1 MKKKSLLIIGLLVAM
16 SLASVANAQ
25 LPIVEPEEVGFASER
40 LSRIQD
46 HFATRVDNG
55 EIAGIVTLVARH
67 GRIAHFSALGYANA
81 EQELPMER
89 DTIFRIYSMTKPIA
103 STALMMLYEDGLFQ
117 MTDPLSRF
125 IPEFANLRVL
135 RTPTSPLDETVAL
148 EREPTVQDVL
158 RHTAGLSHGLGV
170 SEYDRHFVETG
181 IFGTE
186 TSLEEMMTALST
198 IPLVN
203 QPGEMYRYSVGP
215 DVALR
220 LVEVIAGM
228 PADDYLEQ
236 RMFGPLG
243 MDDTGYWVDADGADR
258 LAPVHWLKDGEL
270 VSLDDEY
277 GHPQG
282 GVLVQ
287 PWSVN
292 SYTFDHEF
300 KGGSFGLLSTA
311 EDYWRFAQAMLNGGA
326 LDGERI
332 IASRVVDY
340 MRRNHLTDQ
349 QRATLSVLGAQGFG
363 LGFGIIEDPAA
374 VGYVSSEGTFYW
386 GGAAATTFWIDP
398 VEEIVVVAMT
408 QHMGVRATGSIR
420 GELAALVYGALE
432 D

>member
-1 MKKKSLLIIGLLVAM
+1 MRLRVAVLSASFVVLLTSTLWAQGLPTVA
-16 SLASVANAQ
+16 
-25 LPIVEPEEVGFASER
+25 PEDVGLSSDR
-40 LSRIQD
+40 L
-46 HFATRVDNG
+46 TRLEHVMQAYVDRG
-55 EIAGIVTLVARH
+55 QISGAVTLVARR
-67 GRIAHFSALGYANA
+67 GGEAHIQAYGAADMGDSR
-81 EQELPMER
+81 PMEV
-89 DTIFRIYSMTKPIA
+89 DAIFRIASMTKPITSLA
-103 STALMMLYEDGLFQ
+103 VMMLYEEGLFQ

-135 RTPTSPLDETVAL
+135 RTPTSPLDETVAM

-270 VSLDDEY
+270 VPLDDEY

-349 QRATLSVLGAQGFG
+349 QLATLSALGAQGFG

>member
-1 MKKKSLLIIGLLVAM
+1 MKKKSLLISGLLVAT
-16 SLASVANAQ
+16 SLVSVANAQ

-40 LSRIQD
+40 LNRIHD
-46 HFATRVDNG
+46 HFATRVENG

-135 RTPTSPLDETVAL
+135 RTPTSPLDETVAM

-236 RMFGPLG
+236 RVFGPLG
-243 MDDTGYWVDADGADR
+243 MDDTGYWVDADGAGR

-270 VSLDDEY
+270 VPLDDEY

-326 LDGERI
+326 LDGKRI

-363 LGFGIIEDPAA
+363 LGFGVIEDPAA
-374 VGYVSSEGTFYW
+374 IGYVSSEGTFYW

>member
-1 MKKKSLLIIGLLVAM
+1 MIKRLVLIVGFLVAIVF
-16 SLASVANAQ
+16 ATVTVANDH
-25 LPIVEPEEVGFASER
+25 LPIVDPEEVGFSSEQ
-40 LSRIQD
+40 LNRIDD
-46 HFATRVDNG
+46 HFAGRVERG
-55 EIAGIVTLVARH
+55 EIAGIVTLVARQ
-67 GRIAHFSALGYANA
+67 GKIAHFSAVGYADA
-81 EQELPMER
+81 EQELPVEE

-103 STALMMLYEDGLFQ
+103 STALMMLYQDGLFQ
-117 MTDPLSRF
+117 MTDPLSKY

-135 RTPTSPLDETVAL
+135 RTPDSPLDDTVAM

-158 RHTAGLSHGLGV
+158 RHTAGLSHGLGR
-170 SEYDRHFVETG
+170 SEYDRHFVESG

-203 QPGEMYRYSVGP
+203 QPGAMYRYSVGP

-220 LVEVIAGM
+220 LVEVISGM
-228 PADDYLEQ
+228 PVDEYLEE

-243 MDDTGYWVDADGADR
+243 MDDTGYWVDSDDAGR
-258 LAPVHWLKDGEL
+258 LAPVHWLNDGEL
-270 VSLDDEY
+270 VPIDEEHGY
-277 GHPQG
+277 PAG

-292 SYTFDHEF
+292 SYTFDHEY
-300 KGGSFGLLSTA
+300 KGGSLGLLSTA
-311 EDYWRFAQAMLNGGA
+311 EDYWRFAQAMLNGGE

-332 IASRVVDY
+332 IGSRVVDY

-349 QRATLSVLGAQGFG
+349 QRETLSPALGFG

-374 VGYVSSEGTFYW
+374 AGYVSSEGTFYW
-386 GGAAATTFWIDP
+386 AGAAATSFWIDP
-398 VEEIVVVAMT
+398 VEDIVVVAMT

-420 GELAALVYGALE
+420 GELAALVYGALV

>member
-1 MKKKSLLIIGLLVAM
+1 MTRKPLLISGLLIAM
-16 SLASVANAQ
+16 SLVSVANDH
-25 LPIVEPEEVGFASER
+25 LPIVEPEEVGFASEQ
-40 LSRIQD
+40 LDRIQD
-46 HFATRVDNG
+46 HFAARVDNG
-55 EIAGIVTLVARH
+55 ELAGIVTLVARH
-67 GRIAHFSALGYANA
+67 GKIAHFSAVGYANA

-117 MTDPLSRF
+117 MKDPLSKF
-125 IPEFANLRVL
+125 IPEFKNLRVL
-135 RTPTSPLDETVAL
+135 RTPTSPLHETVAM

-158 RHTAGLSHGLGV
+158 RHTAGFSHGLGV
-170 SEYDRHFVETG
+170 SEYDRQFVGAG

-220 LVEVIAGM
+220 LAEVIAGI
-228 PADDYLEQ
+228 PIDDYLEQ

-243 MDDTGYWVDADGADR
+243 MDDTGYWVDADDADR

-270 VSLDDEY
+270 VPLDHEH

-292 SYTFDHEF
+292 SYTVDHEY
-300 KGGSFGLLSTA
+300 KGGSIGLLSTA
-311 EDYWRFAQAMLNGGA
+311 EDYWRFAQTMLNGGE

-349 QRATLSVLGAQGFG
+349 QRATFSPALGFG

-374 VGYVSSEGTFYW
+374 VGYVSSEDTFYW
-386 GGAAATTFWIDP
+386 GGVAATTFWIDP

-408 QHMGVRATGSIR
+408 QHMGVRTTRSIR